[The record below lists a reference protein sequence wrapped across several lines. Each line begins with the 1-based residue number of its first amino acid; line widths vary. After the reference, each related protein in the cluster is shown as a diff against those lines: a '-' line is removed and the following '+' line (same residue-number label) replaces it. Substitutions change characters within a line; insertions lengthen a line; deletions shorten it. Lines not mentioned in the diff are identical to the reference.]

1 MSTSGILD
9 GDAAGPSAAGGTQP
23 ALSIVMPLYNKEHE
37 ILRSIGS
44 VVRQT
49 VGGWELIVID
59 DGSTDASAQ
68 RVEQINDPRIAMFR
82 QTNAGVAAARN
93 AGAARAR
100 ARFVAF
106 LDADD
111 EWDEDMVATL
121 LGLQKSHP
129 SARVLATGYRV
140 RHFPDAGVE
149 AVIRGLEAN
158 FETGLLDDYFSIAAQ
173 SDPPITSSSVAVER
187 AALDAVGGFPVGLAA
202 GEDLVTWARLAAR
215 YPIAFARGAHAT
227 FWAPA
232 DTTKRPG
239 RRPAVPDRVA
249 AALAN
254 LHVPGRDRYLAHWY
268 RMRGVHYLQLE
279 EPGNARREFR
289 LALRRNPRDPMLW
302 ALLGVGLLPGFAGLI
317 LYRAFKARQRRRAQP
332 ANPGESLP

>member
-187 AALDAVGGFPVGLAA
+187 AALMPSAGFRWVSPLGKTWSRGRDSRLGTPSPLREALTPRSGHRLTPPSDRDA
-202 GEDLVTWARLAAR
+202 
-215 YPIAFARGAHAT
+215 
-227 FWAPA
+227 
-232 DTTKRPG
+232 G
-239 RRPAVPDRVA
+239 RRCRT
-249 AALAN
+249 
-254 LHVPGRDRYLAHWY
+254 G
-268 RMRGVHYLQLE
+268 
-279 EPGNARREFR
+279 
-289 LALRRNPRDPMLW
+289 
-302 ALLGVGLLPGFAGLI
+302 
-317 LYRAFKARQRRRAQP
+317 
-332 ANPGESLP
+332 